1 MMITPAVTS
10 AGINPLAISESTGA
24 APQSGPGE
32 VPFAGLVQQFLQD
45 VNQQQLTVTTDV
57 KDLVAGKTDNIHEI
71 ALHVA
76 QADIAF
82 RMALEVRDKL
92 ISAYQELMRMQV

>member
-1 MMITPAVTS
+1 MMMTPIMPAG
-10 AGINPLAISESTGA
+10 GINPVDNSAPAGA
-24 APQSGPGE
+24 AQPASPGE

-57 KDLVAGKTDNIHEI
+57 NNLVSGKTDNIHEM